1 MSFSPGNNGE
11 KFKSSPKMH
20 PTAQRSTPSV
30 YFLAPYN
37 SSGALYHLVATY
49 HKKNIRIFK
58 FITLFTAG

>member
-49 HKKNIRIFK
+49 HKKNIRNF
-58 FITLFTAG
+58 